1 MKKLVK
7 NVEPKSP
14 FVLVRNV
21 NENLECVFLL
31 EEGKMKNKR
40 KNNMNLCVGMVQ
52 SSNLLK
58 FIMTFANFNIFI
70 F

>member
-21 NENLECVFLL
+21 NENLERVFHF